1 MKKLTSIVLAAVTAV
16 LLACAFSAC
25 GNPNGSSGGG
35 NSGSNNS
42 TIQPGIYS
50 GQLDDSCITENYS
63 IIVYSDG
70 TAFMPYDFGDITGRI
85 TLNGNN
91 FTITGTRGGA
101 SGPTFIITGTVSAD
115 GTTLSN
121 IKFNSDPMMT
131 GTLTLQPSA

>member
-42 TIQPGIYS
+42 TIQPGLYS
-50 GQLDDSCITENYS
+50 GQLDDGGNTEVYS
-63 IIVYSDG
+63 ITVYSDG
-70 TAFMPYDFGDITGRI
+70 TAYMPFRYGDITGSI

-121 IKFNSDPMMT
+121 IKFNSSSMS
-131 GTLTLQPSA
+131 GTLTLQPDA

>member
-35 NSGSNNS
+35 NSGSNNA
-42 TIQPGIYS
+42 TILPGTYS
-50 GQLDDSCITENYS
+50 GQLSDGYVTEDFS

-70 TAFMPYDFGDITGRI
+70 TVFMTYRYGNIEGPIT
-85 TLNGNN
+85 TNGNN
-91 FTITGTRGGA
+91 FTITGTRNGTT
-101 SGPTFIITGTVSAD
+101 PITLTGTISAD

-121 IKFNSDPMMT
+121 IKIDGSAKS
-131 GTLTLQPSA
+131 GTLIRQ

>member
-35 NSGSNNS
+35 NSGSNDS
-42 TIQPGIYS
+42 ILQPGTYS
-50 GQLDDSCITENYS
+50 GQLQDEGSTVDFS

-70 TAFMPYDFGDITGRI
+70 RVFMPYSYGNASGSI

-91 FTITGTRGGA
+91 FTITGTRNGTT
-101 SGPTFIITGTVSAD
+101 PITLTGTISAD

-121 IKFNSDPMMT
+121 IKIDGSAKS
-131 GTLTLQPSA
+131 GTLIRQ